1 MKSWIGPRR
10 PTVYVTL
17 VLAFALIASACWSG
31 SMTDAVESGDLSDL
45 SGIEELATA
54 FNDDAGIPRL
64 ILSLSPT

>member
-1 MKSWIGPRR
+1 
-10 PTVYVTL
+10 
-17 VLAFALIASACWSG
+17 
-31 SMTDAVESGDLSDL
+31 MTDAVESGDLSDL